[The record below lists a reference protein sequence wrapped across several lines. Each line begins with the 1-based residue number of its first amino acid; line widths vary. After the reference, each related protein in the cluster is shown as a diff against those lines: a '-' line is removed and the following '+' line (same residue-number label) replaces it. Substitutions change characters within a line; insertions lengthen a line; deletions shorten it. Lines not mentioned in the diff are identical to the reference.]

1 MAKKEEGKE
10 GKNMQDAIYVIMVI
24 LLVLSA
30 VAGTFGEVMLH
41 GGLEKKDREDKK

>member
-1 MAKKEEGKE
+1 
-10 GKNMQDAIYVIMVI
+10 MQDAIYVTMII

-41 GGLEKKDREDKK
+41 GGIEEKEREDKK